1 MGLQRGRERRVGG
14 ELPGGVR
21 LGEPVVLEDVSR
33 DLAEDLLSAFLLV
46 VVGGVRVRVRV
57 LFLEQ
62 EGWLALESGGENGE
76 RRRAGELR

>member
-46 VVGGVRVRVRV
+46 VVGVRVRVVV
-57 LFLEQ
+57 LVLEQ

-76 RRRAGELR
+76 